1 MDYGAFPGGNG
12 LYDGIQARVPIR
24 GTLILGSNF
33 GLRSEFVGVDGKL
46 VKLDERGGRT
56 WTPLLKILKCSQI
69 NKEDC
74 FFTNAWPFLHH
85 GKSNLGPVNKWL
97 KDPALMEMCL
107 PFFKQTLKTL
117 RPKLIVALGKG
128 PAAFLGH
135 FWPESLGKW
144 KGYAITC
151 LDDLPMKTVR
161 FLDQEAVYVAIT
173 HPSLP
178 NARFRRPPYQY
189 RVGEVRL
196 LSKARLKSNRL

>member
-1 MDYGAFPGGNG
+1 MRADNLNEIERLRESLNRLDVANTGLCSFKDLTIMDYGAFPGGNG

-69 NKEDC
+69 NKEDF

-85 GKSNLGPVNKWL
+85 RKSNLGPVDKWL
-97 KDPALMEMCL
+97 NNAALMKICR

-144 KGYAITC
+144 KG
-151 LDDLPMKTVR
+151 
-161 FLDQEAVYVAIT
+161 
-173 HPSLP
+173 
-178 NARFRRPPYQY
+178 
-189 RVGEVRL
+189 
-196 LSKARLKSNRL
+196 